1 MKFFTFIILLFTTTI
16 FAQNN
21 KKYDTFFEKGNG
33 NQSASYEETI
43 AYFKL
48 LAHDF
53 PTIQI
58 KEMGLTDCGEPLHM
72 VVYNP
77 EKEFDFEKIQK
88 NKAVL
93 FINNGIHAG
102 EPDGI
107 DATMQFYRDLAIGK
121 IKAKKHRSCYD
132 SGL

>member
-1 MKFFTFIILLFTTTI
+1 MRLFILPLLLFSLTI

-33 NQSASYEETI
+33 NQSASYQETI

-48 LAHDF
+48 LAKDF

-58 KEMGLTDCGEPLHM
+58 KEMGLTDSGEPLHM

-77 EKEFDFEKIQK
+77 DKEFDFDKIQK

-93 FINNGIHAG
+93 FINN
-102 EPDGI
+102 
-107 DATMQFYRDLAIGK
+107 
-121 IKAKKHRSCYD
+121 
-132 SGL
+132 